1 MGESLKSST
10 KVRHFCRLC
19 TKNYAYS
26 SGLSRHMGTFHIND
40 MVPVGFRCQKCQ
52 KTFPS
57 ARSLGVHRFSCSRN
71 HKRDRHEIVSS
82 QWEVEQQLARMNTE
96 LERVQTELRIT
107 IILKNDL
114 EVKLDRT
121 QKELIQLQTKV
132 YTTSKKH
139 EKIMN
144 YIDWLGM

>member
-10 KVRHFCRLC
+10 KVRYFCNLC
-19 TKNYAYS
+19 TKNYAYR
-26 SGLSRHMGTFHIND
+26 SGLSRHMGAVHKNV
-40 MVPVGFRCQKCQ
+40 VPDGFKCQKCQ
-52 KTFPS
+52 KTFQS

-71 HKRDRHEIVSS
+71 HKRDRHEIVWS
-82 QWEVEQQLARMNTE
+82 QRQVEQQLARMNTE